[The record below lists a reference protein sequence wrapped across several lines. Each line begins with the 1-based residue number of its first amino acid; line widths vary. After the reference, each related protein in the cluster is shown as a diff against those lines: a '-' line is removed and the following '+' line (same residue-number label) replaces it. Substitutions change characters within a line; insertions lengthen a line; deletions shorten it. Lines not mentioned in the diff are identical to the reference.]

1 MSLQR
6 GKRVLV
12 CSILA
17 LIGVF
22 RPGVDALDRWLV
34 SRCWSVP
41 SLWNAV
47 AEIAIRQGVVETSIE
62 GRRASFRRA
71 CVLLAVPSRLA
82 VVVVSDMRR
91 ARITVVDEEYRVRG
105 VFERKTSNPDL
116 ITDEARGYMPL
127 SHLWPVHD
135 WYGDSRLVTL
145 VALEPTHSEPLGRNV
160 FAFLALGPESNELL
174 FACRLRGKQYSGEV
188 VLDRVD
194 ADADGFADLVVSPYP
209 ASDLDHGAHLRPWA
223 LFRWDPA
230 ARSFQPHVRDGA
242 ETVLSYWH
250 GTPAER
256 VFFGRQESLDERV
269 RQLVDSGGAT
279 GAGASPP
286 LAR

>member
-1 MSLQR
+1 MSSR
-6 GKRVLV
+6 RVGWVLF
-12 CSILA
+12 CSVLA

-34 SRCWSVP
+34 SGCWSVP

-47 AEIAIRQGVVETSIE
+47 AEVAIRQGAVDPWIE

-91 ARITVVDEEYRVRG
+91 SRITVVDEEYRVRG

-160 FAFLALGPESNELL
+160 FAFIALGPENNELL
-174 FACRLRGKQYSGEV
+174 FACRLRGKQYSDDV

-209 ASDLDHGAHLRPWA
+209 ARPDPRPWA
-223 LFRWDPA
+223 VFRWDPA
-230 ARSFQPHVRDGA
+230 ARSFQPHVREGA
-242 ETVLSYWH
+242 EKVLSYWR

-256 VFFGRQESLDERV
+256 VFFGRQEPLDERV
-269 RQLVDSGGAT
+269 RQLVDRGGAT

-286 LAR
+286 NAR

>member
-1 MSLQR
+1 MCLQR
-6 GKRVLV
+6 SRRALF
-12 CSILA
+12 CSVLA

-34 SRCWSVP
+34 SSCWSVP

-47 AEIAIRQGVVETSIE
+47 ADIAVRQGAVDSWIE
-62 GRRASFRRA
+62 GRRTSWRRA
-71 CVLLAVPSRLA
+71 SILLAVPSRLA

-91 ARITVVDEEYRVRG
+91 SRITLVDEAYRVRG
-105 VFERKTSNPDL
+105 VFERTTSNPDL

-127 SHLWPVHD
+127 SHLWPVHE
-135 WYGDSRLVTL
+135 WYGDGRLVTL

-160 FAFLALGPESNELL
+160 FAFLALGHENNELL
-174 FACRLRGKQYSGEV
+174 FACRLRGKQYTEEV

-209 ASDLDHGAHLRPWA
+209 APDPDRGVDTRPWA

-230 ARSFQPHVRDGA
+230 ARSFEPHLREGA
-242 ETVLSYWH
+242 ERVLSYWR

-256 VFFGRQESLDERV
+256 VCFGRQEPLDERV
-269 RQLVDSGGAT
+269 RQLVDSGDAS

-286 LAR
+286 NVR